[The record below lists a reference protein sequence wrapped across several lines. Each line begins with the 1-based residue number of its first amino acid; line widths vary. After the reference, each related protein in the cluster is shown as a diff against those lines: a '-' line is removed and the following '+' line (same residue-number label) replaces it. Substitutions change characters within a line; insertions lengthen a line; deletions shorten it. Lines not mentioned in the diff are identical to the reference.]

1 MKRVFLYLVMVKS
14 GTLEFLNDLSRNNNR
29 EWFTENKPR
38 YVDANKDW
46 HEFVQLVIEGM
57 GRFDQRMIG
66 TEAKKC
72 TFRLFRDV
80 RFSKDKTPY
89 KTHFGAFVAPGGRKK
104 PSPGYYVQV
113 NSDKCFCGAGYWHPE
128 KEDLASIRQEIDYNA
143 TVLESIMDAQEF
155 KGHYDGIKGDE
166 LKLAPKGY
174 PKDHPKIHLLKKKDF
189 IVSSTLDPTEM
200 TSAEALPKLL
210 EKFAA
215 AQPFIKFLN
224 EAIS

>member
-1 MKRVFLYLVMVKS
+1 MVKNE
-14 GTLEFLNDLSRNNNR
+14 TLEFLQDLAKNNNR
-29 EWFTENKPR
+29 EWFQDNKPR
-38 YVDANKDW
+38 YVKANKDW
-46 HEFVQLVIEGM
+46 HEFVQRVIDGM
-57 GRFDQRMIG
+57 GVFDPRMIG

-89 KTHFGAFVAPGGRKK
+89 KTHFGAFMAPGGRKN

-113 NSDKCFCGAGYWHPE
+113 NNDKCFCGAGYWHPE
-128 KEDLASIRQEIDYNA
+128 KEHLASIRQEIDYNSN
-143 TVLESIMDAQEF
+143 VLESLMETKEF
-155 KGHYDGIKGDE
+155 KKHYDGIKGDE

-189 IVSSTLDPTEM
+189 IISSSLDPNEM
-200 TSAEALPKLL
+200 TSAQALPKLL
-210 EKFAA
+210 DKFGA